1 MANNLVAHQPN
12 DFGVGIVLEATTG
25 TPVDNTAQLFTDSVS
40 LPSFAPDQD
49 LSAKSGMFV
58 ADEAHIHSSMNN
70 TPSEITMSGLLNDTV
85 LGILEGIFHTAAS
98 SNVITVTDAYTA
110 PNLYHGATTAAA
122 TRTYTVKLLS
132 PELTDTESSPNT
144 APGCIELTGCCPTAL
159 SISGDAGS
167 DGGRL
172 KYSLTMK
179 TGYAPVFSHAAGTTV
194 SGTPTADGLQNIHDL
209 TYRVIAGVTS
219 PVMQSFSINI
229 ENPVDYVGW
238 DAANS
243 RPYTISR
250 SVPEGPI
257 VTLSSTVKLDYD
269 TRGLLANFMNA
280 SAQKSLT
287 NTISNNSTWGSATNW
302 AFSCDKAII
311 TGMSLNEQAAMMYN
325 VEQKLLFGSLT
336 MRNT

>member
-25 TPVDNTAQLFTDSVS
+25 TPVDNTTQLFTDSVS
-40 LPSFAPDQD
+40 MPSFAPDQD

-58 ADEAHIHSSMNN
+58 ADEAHIYSSMKN

-85 LGILEGIFHTAAS
+85 LGLLEGIFHTAAGT
-98 SNVITVTDAYTA
+98 NVITVADSYTA

-132 PELTDTESSPNT
+132 PQVTDNSST
-144 APGCIELTGCCPTAL
+144 ADNCIELTGCCPTAL

-179 TGYAPVFSHAAGTTV
+179 TGYAPVFAHAAGTIGV
-194 SGTPTADGLQNIHDL
+194 PTTNGLQNIHDL
-209 TYRVIAGVTS
+209 TYRTIAGVAN
-219 PVMQSFSINI
+219 PVMQSFSVNI

-238 DAANS
+238 DAVNN

-257 VTLSSTVKLDYD
+257 VTMSAAVKLDYD
-269 TRGLLANFMNA
+269 TRGLLANFMNNT
-280 SAQKSLT
+280 AQTGL
-287 NTISNNSTWGSATNW
+287 INNLGNHTDQAAAKTADTNW
-302 AFSCDKAII
+302 AMHCTKAII